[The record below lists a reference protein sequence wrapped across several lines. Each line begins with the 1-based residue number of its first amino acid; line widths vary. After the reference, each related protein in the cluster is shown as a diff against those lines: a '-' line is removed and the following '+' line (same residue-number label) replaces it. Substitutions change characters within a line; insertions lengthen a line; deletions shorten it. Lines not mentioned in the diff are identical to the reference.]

1 MCDYLA
7 LQRREQI
14 QLTDFYNES
23 CKYFED
29 KYESVKWT
37 VCPKI
42 DTVTHENE
50 LGQFYCEA
58 EVLPAQL
65 SLLEKKYMVTRNEF
79 YITVTLLAI
88 AISTNAH
95 DVWVSWVYNGR
106 DDLVS
111 SSSIGLSL

>member
-29 KYESVKWT
+29 KYENVKWT

-42 DTVTHENE
+42 DAVSRENN
-50 LGQFYCEA
+50 LGQISCEA

-65 SLLEKKYMVTRNEF
+65 SMQILM
-79 YITVTLLAI
+79 AI
-88 AISTNAH
+88 H
-95 DVWVSWVYNGR
+95 LR
-106 DDLVS
+106 S
-111 SSSIGLSL
+111 SRKMCVPKSVLCRG

>member
-42 DTVTHENE
+42 ATVISCLAVVILE
-50 LGQFYCEA
+50 LM
-58 EVLPAQL
+58 LQL
-65 SLLEKKYMVTRNEF
+65 
-79 YITVTLLAI
+79 
-88 AISTNAH
+88 
-95 DVWVSWVYNGR
+95 
-106 DDLVS
+106 
-111 SSSIGLSL
+111 